1 MSDVVN
7 TSNPGTTAPEKKN
20 PYEEAILNN
29 CTELLAANEN
39 GTACYL
45 GGTEQNGKVV
55 IKTEKPITNAI
66 NGNVIKGTNQL
77 ILQNAFRKAG
87 LEDREV
93 VVHDQAE
100 KFGIKIKKGSP
111 YVNIT
116 LQQSAKSYDIVD
128 GKKVYK
134 PNLIREYPKSSCFVF
149 DEQGMP
155 KNPAGDFALA
165 KLNSQ
170 RFGKVQRNRAIA
182 HNENTTPEQAAKL
195 WENNAW
201 EHKKAIDFL
210 NVTNGDVA
218 DYRAKNVQPEEAK
231 YLADI
236 EAKNPNTP
244 TLDQQKGRAFNE
256 LKRQE
261 EFFASK
267 STETPVIDATNTKNP
282 VDYVGKYMAACKIG
296 ADFVTD
302 KESQTEV
309 QSRLSD
315 QLKKSFDA
323 NDYDS
328 AFTFGAE
335 CEERAKAVIS
345 EFRSKSHD
353 QQRGIATER
362 SVVQE
367 RPDQNIEMT
376 L

>member
-7 TSNPGTTAPEKKN
+7 TSNPGTTAPSKKN
-20 PYEEAILNN
+20 PYKEAVLNN
-29 CTELLAANEN
+29 CTELYNANVD

-66 NGNVIKGTNQL
+66 NGNEIRGTNQL

-87 LEDREV
+87 LKDREV
-93 VVHDQAE
+93 VVHDQIE
-100 KFGIKIKKGSP
+100 RIGVHVKKGSP
-111 YVNIT
+111 FVNIT
-116 LQQSAKSYDIVD
+116 LPTSYDVVD

-134 PNLIREYPKSSCFVF
+134 PNIIREFPVSKTFTF
-149 DEQGMP
+149 DEQGNP
-155 KNPAGDFALA
+155 KSPAADIALA
-165 KLNSQ
+165 KLNAQ

-182 HNENTTPEQAAKL
+182 HNEKTTPEQAAKL
-195 WENNAW
+195 WESNAW

-210 NVTNGDVA
+210 NVTNGNVA

-261 EFFASK
+261 EFLASK
-267 STETPVIDATNTKNP
+267 SAETPVIDATNTKNP

-302 KESQTEV
+302 KESQVEV
-309 QSRLSD
+309 QSRLTD

-362 SVVQE
+362 PVIQE
-367 RPDQNIEMT
+367 RPEQTVDAISF
-376 L
+376 

>member
-20 PYEEAILNN
+20 PYKEAILNN
-29 CTELLAANEN
+29 CTELLTANEN

-66 NGNVIKGTNQL
+66 NGNVIRGTNQI

-87 LEDREV
+87 LKDREV
-93 VVHDQAE
+93 VVHDQIE
-100 KFGIKIKKGSP
+100 RIGIHVKKGSP
-111 YVNIT
+111 FVNIT
-116 LQQSAKSYDIVD
+116 LPTSYDVVD
-128 GKKVYK
+128 GNKVYK
-134 PNLIREYPKSSCFVF
+134 PNIIREYPKSSCFVF
-149 DEQGMP
+149 DEQGKP
-155 KNPAGDFALA
+155 KNPTAAFALA

-170 RFGKVQRNRAIA
+170 RFDKVKRYRAIA
-182 HNENTTPEQAAKL
+182 HNAKDKNPELYEKML
-195 WENNAW
+195 ESIAW

-210 NVTNGDVA
+210 NVTNGNVA

-244 TLDQQKGRAFNE
+244 TLDQQMRRAYNE

-261 EFFASK
+261 EFLASK
-267 STETPVIDATNTKNP
+267 AAETPVIDATNTKNP
-282 VDYVGKYMAACKIG
+282 VDYVGKWMAACEIG

-302 KESQTEV
+302 KESQSEI
-309 QSRLSD
+309 QSRISEN
-315 QLKKSFDA
+315 LKKSFDA

-335 CEERAKAVIS
+335 CQERAKAVIS

-362 SVVQE
+362 PVVQE
-367 RPDQNIEMT
+367 RPEQTVDAISF
-376 L
+376 

>member
-20 PYEEAILNN
+20 PYKEAILNN

-66 NGNVIKGTNQL
+66 NGNEIRGTNQL

-87 LEDREV
+87 LKDREV
-93 VVHDQAE
+93 VVHDQIE
-100 KFGIKIKKGSP
+100 KVGIKVKKNSP

-116 LQQSAKSYDIVD
+116 LPTDYDVVD
-128 GKKVYK
+128 GNKIYK
-134 PNLIREYPKSSCFVF
+134 PNIIREYPKSSCFVF
-149 DEQGMP
+149 DEQGKP
-155 KNPAGDFALA
+155 KNPAAAFALA

-170 RFGKVQRNRAIA
+170 RFDKVKRYRAIA
-182 HNENTTPEQAAKL
+182 HNAKDKNPELYEKML
-195 WENNAW
+195 ESIAW
-201 EHKKAIDFL
+201 EHKKAIDFM
-210 NVTNGDVA
+210 NVANGNVA
-218 DYRAKNVQPEEAK
+218 DYRVKNVQPEEAK

-244 TLDQQKGRAFNE
+244 TLDQQMGRAYNE

-261 EFFASK
+261 EFLASK
-267 STETPVIDATNTKNP
+267 AAETPVIDATNTKNP

-309 QSRLSD
+309 QSRLSEN
-315 QLKKSFDA
+315 LKKSFDT
-323 NDYDS
+323 NDYES
-328 AFTFGAE
+328 AFNFGKE

-353 QQRGIATER
+353 QQRGITTER
-362 SVVQE
+362 PVVQE

>member
-20 PYEEAILNN
+20 PYKEAVLNN
-29 CTELLAANEN
+29 FTELYNANVD

-66 NGNVIKGTNQL
+66 NGNEIRGTNQL

-87 LEDREV
+87 LKDREV
-93 VVHDQAE
+93 VVHDQIE
-100 KFGIKIKKGSP
+100 RIGVHVKKGSP
-111 YVNIT
+111 FVNIT
-116 LQQSAKSYDIVD
+116 LPTSYDVVD

-134 PNLIREYPKSSCFVF
+134 PNIIREFPVSKTFTF
-149 DEQGMP
+149 DEQGKP
-155 KNPAGDFALA
+155 KSPAADIALA
-165 KLNSQ
+165 KLNAQ

-182 HNENTTPEQAAKL
+182 HNEKTTPEQAAKL
-195 WENNAW
+195 WESNAW

-261 EFFASK
+261 EFLASK
-267 STETPVIDATNTKNP
+267 SAETPVIDATNTKNP

-302 KESQTEV
+302 KESQVEV
-309 QSRLSD
+309 QSRLTD

-362 SVVQE
+362 PVVQE
-367 RPDQNIEMT
+367 RPEQNIEIT

>member
-20 PYEEAILNN
+20 PYKEAILNN

-45 GGTEQNGKVV
+45 GGTEQNGKIV

-66 NGNVIKGTNQL
+66 NGNEIRGTNQL
-77 ILQNAFRKAG
+77 VLQNAFRKAG
-87 LEDREV
+87 LNDREV
-93 VVHDQAE
+93 VVHDQIE
-100 KFGIKIKKGSP
+100 KVGIKVKKNSP

-116 LQQSAKSYDIVD
+116 LPTDFDMVD
-128 GKKVYK
+128 GKKIYK
-134 PNLIREYPKSSCFVF
+134 PNIIREYPKSSCFVF
-149 DEQGMP
+149 DEQGKP
-155 KNPAGDFALA
+155 KSPAGDFALA
-165 KLNSQ
+165 KLNFQ
-170 RFGKVQRNRAIA
+170 RFGKIKRMRAIS
-182 HNENTTPEQAAKL
+182 HNDRTTEEQRTKL
-195 WENNAW
+195 LESIAW

-244 TLDQQKGRAFNE
+244 TLEQQKGRAYNE

-261 EFFASK
+261 EFLASK
-267 STETPVIDATNTKNP
+267 AAETPVIDATNTKNP

-296 ADFVTD
+296 ADFETD

-309 QSRLSD
+309 QSRLTD

-362 SVVQE
+362 PIVQE
-367 RPDQNIEMT
+367 RPEQTVDAISF
-376 L
+376 